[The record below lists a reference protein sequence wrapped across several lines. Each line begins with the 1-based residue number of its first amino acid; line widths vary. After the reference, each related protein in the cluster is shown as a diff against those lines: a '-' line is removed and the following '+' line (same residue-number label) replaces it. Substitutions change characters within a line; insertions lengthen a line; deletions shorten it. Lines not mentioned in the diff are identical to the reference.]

1 MRHGPAMRRP
11 LLRALAAAPLILA
24 GCRGGHDAEARPAQD
39 AAVTVDS
46 TDLAV
51 ADSGTIETGPLVS
64 GSLEPREQ
72 ATLRAEVGGTVREVL
87 VEPGEAM
94 RKGQPVLR
102 IDAAT
107 PEENLESARARVR
120 SAENQVD
127 VAGRNVDRMEHL
139 VAAGAVAERDL
150 EDARSGLA
158 SARAQLADAQAGLTQ
173 ARKQVSDTRPVA
185 PFDGVVSRRP
195 VNTGD
200 VVSPGAEL
208 ATIIDPFSLRLVAS
222 VPTESLAAIRVG
234 APVEFTVTGYPG
246 RRFEGRVERINP
258 AADPSTRQVTLYV
271 AIPNSDRN
279 LVAGVYAEGRV
290 TSESRR
296 ALVVPA
302 SATDVSAGP
311 EPSSGPVMRV
321 RQGRVQQVDADFG
334 VFDDRTG
341 LLEVQ
346 AGLEP
351 GDTVLVG
358 PAREITPGTPV
369 RVSGPGTRA
378 ADPPADSSRRAPGGR
393 P

>member
-1 MRHGPAMRRP
+1 MRKRH
-11 LLRALAAAPLILA
+11 ALATLLAALLPMA
-24 GCRGGHDAEARPAQD
+24 GCRGGQEAEARTAQN
-39 AAVTVDS
+39 AEVTVDS

-51 ADSGTIETGPLVS
+51 ADSGTIETGPLLS

-72 ATLRAEVGGTVREVL
+72 ATVRAQLGGTVREVL
-87 VEPGEAM
+87 VEPGQAVL
-94 RKGQPVLR
+94 KGQPLLR

-107 PEENLESARARVR
+107 PEENLASARARVR
-120 SAENQVD
+120 SAQNQVD

-139 VAAGAVAERDL
+139 VQAGAVAERDL
-150 EDARSGLA
+150 EDARSSLA

-173 ARKQVSDTRPVA
+173 AAKQVSDARPVA
-185 PFDGVVSRRP
+185 PFDGVVTRRP

-222 VPTESLAAIRVG
+222 VPTESLADIRVG
-234 APVEFTVTGYPG
+234 APVDFAVTGYPDQD
-246 RRFEGRVERINP
+246 FEGSVQRINP

-271 AIPNSDRN
+271 AIPNSDRH

-290 TSESRR
+290 SSQRR
-296 ALVVPA
+296 RTLVVPA
-302 SATDVSAGP
+302 SATDVSLGP
-311 EPSSGPVMRV
+311 EPSSGEVMRV
-321 RQGRVQQVDADFG
+321 HHGRVEQVQADFG

-346 AGLEP
+346 AGLSP

-369 RVSGPGTRA
+369 RVSGPTSRP
-378 ADPPADSSRRAPGGR
+378 ADPPADSSPGAGGGR